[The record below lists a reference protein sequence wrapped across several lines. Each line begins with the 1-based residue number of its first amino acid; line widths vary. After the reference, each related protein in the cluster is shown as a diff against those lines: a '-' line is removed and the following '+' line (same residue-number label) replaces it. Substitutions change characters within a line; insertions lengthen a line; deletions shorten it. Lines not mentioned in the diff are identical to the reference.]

1 MNLRIIF
8 NTHATVIT
16 LLELLTRGEASAPP
30 LKEKNGL
37 LPQSIDNPEDIFWIV
52 YLKNSEDVFSIQK
65 MSSGL
70 SMPKAMQGL
79 RTDCIE

>member
-16 LLELLTRGEASAPP
+16 LLELLTRDEASAPP
-30 LKEKNGL
+30 LKKK
-37 LPQSIDNPEDIFWIV
+37 SIDNPEDIFWIV

-79 RTDCIE
+79 RTGCIE